1 MDFFFLLQCSSPS
14 AEGHFRFPVV
24 VTGVTT
30 FSAEQCPAA
39 PEDDGPEKGRLSLS
53 RPSGLLVMTMYLK
66 YEVRE
71 VREKALSRSSDV
83 DPRFRSVSRIRYS
96 DPYISLFQSFLLQRQ
111 RSLYMANGGL
121 RLVVLF

>member
-1 MDFFFLLQCSSPS
+1 MDFFFSLQCSSPS
-14 AEGHFRFPVV
+14 AERHFRFPVV

-53 RPSGLLVMTMYLK
+53 RPSGLLVVTMYLK

-71 VREKALSRSSDV
+71 VREKALSLV
-83 DPRFRSVSRIRYS
+83 
-96 DPYISLFQSFLLQRQ
+96 LLMSILGFDQ
-111 RSLYMANGGL
+111 RSGHFYF
-121 RLVVLF
+121 VTPFYTTP

>member
-1 MDFFFLLQCSSPS
+1 M
-14 AEGHFRFPVV
+14 
-24 VTGVTT
+24 

-66 YEVRE
+66 YEVRQ

-83 DPRFRSVSRIRYS
+83 DPRFLLNQSDRAIRQSIRSAEPS
-96 DPYISLFQSFLLQRQ
+96 
-111 RSLYMANGGL
+111 
-121 RLVVLF
+121 

>member
-1 MDFFFLLQCSSPS
+1 MDFFFSLQCSSPS
-14 AEGHFRFPVV
+14 AERHFRFPVV

-39 PEDDGPEKGRLSLS
+39 PEDDGPEKSRLSLS

-83 DPRFRSVSRIRYS
+83 DPRFRSVNLTDLIFLNFRMICAPIIYS
-96 DPYISLFQSFLLQRQ
+96 DRVS
-111 RSLYMANGGL
+111 
-121 RLVVLF
+121 